1 MPLADPTYI
10 GQVASVTGAV
20 VRVRLRED
28 MRSTLVMIG
37 GESYRI
43 GQIGG
48 FFRLPLGYTN
58 LYAVCTQI
66 GADAAPP
73 GSAAEIFG
81 AALETDSQL
90 RLSGY
95 RWMTVVLFGEGL
107 GGEFERGV
115 GQYPTVGDEVHLV
128 TDDDLKVIYG
138 WARGKKGTISV
149 GQIAATSGVSA
160 DVSVAGLVSRHS
172 VIVGSTGAGKS
183 NLVTVLLETVS
194 DGSLP
199 NARALVIDPHGE
211 YATAL
216 GSKARVFCIRP
227 DEQAGERPLWVPFW
241 ALPFFELQQLTLGG
255 LQPNHEATIRDRVL
269 DMKVAAAGRL
279 AIPPPPETLTADSP
293 VPFSIKQLWYELDQF
308 ERVTFRKKVE
318 NAQTTREPYPPDEVG
333 YASQLR
339 SDRYPAAG
347 PDNQEPFKNQS
358 KRNIERH
365 LDLMRSRLKDGRFSF
380 LFSPGGGF
388 EPTLAG
394 EVQSDLDSLV
404 RDWVGHD
411 RPITIFDVSGLPSEV
426 LPTIVGT
433 MLRVVYDMLFWAQ
446 DLPIG
451 GRRQPLL
458 VVLDEAHRFVPEGE
472 DTTAHRTLSMIAKEG
487 RKYGTGLMLVTP
499 RPSEIDNAVLSQ
511 CGSLLALRITNSVD
525 RSKVAAAVPDDLGG
539 LVEQPPSLRTGEG
552 IFLGEVMP
560 IPSRVRVRKAKQK
573 PVGDDPK
580 LPDVWQTAQ
589 RPDAGLYSR
598 ALANWRAQSTSAA
611 IDDSGNG
618 GGENLP
624 TPEMHFVDSSNVEAI
639 GYDPDAQELHV
650 RFVKSGE
657 TYVYYGVEEW
667 VFQELIQADSKG
679 TYLNTNIKGNYQY
692 GKL

>member
-1 MPLADPTYI
+1 MPLAGPTYI

-28 MRSTLVMIG
+28 MSSTLVMIG
-37 GESYRI
+37 GESYRV

-48 FFRLPLGYTN
+48 FFRLSLGYTN

-73 GSAAEIFG
+73 GSAEEIFG
-81 AALETDSQL
+81 TALETDSQL

-128 TDDDLKVIYG
+128 TNDDLKVIYG
-138 WARGKKGTISV
+138 WAKGKKGTISV
-149 GQIAATSGVSA
+149 GQIAATSGISA
-160 DVSVAGLVSRHS
+160 DISVAGLVSRHS
-172 VIVGSTGAGKS
+172 AIVGSTGAGKS
-183 NLVTVLLETVS
+183 NLVTVLLETLS

-216 GSKARVFCIRP
+216 GNKARVFRIRP

-255 LQPNHEATIRDRVL
+255 LQPNHEAAIRDQVL
-269 DMKVAAAGRL
+269 DMKVVAAQRL
-279 AIPPPPETLTADSP
+279 AIPPPTETLTADSP
-293 VPFSIKQLWYELDQF
+293 VPFSIKRLWYELDRF
-308 ERVTFRKKVE
+308 ERVTFRKSG
-318 NAQTTREPYPPDEVG
+318 NSQTAEEAYLPDEVG
-333 YASQLR
+333 DANQLR
-339 SDRYPAAG
+339 YDRYPAAS
-347 PDNQEPFKNQS
+347 PYNQVPYKNTR

-365 LDLMRSRLKDGRFSF
+365 LDLMRSRLKDGQYSF

-388 EPTLAG
+388 EPTLDG

-411 RPITIFDVSGLPSEV
+411 RPITIFDVSGLPSDV

-433 MLRVVYDMLFWAQ
+433 ILRVIYDMLFWAQ

-451 GRRQPLL
+451 GRQQPLL

-487 RKYGTGLMLVTP
+487 RKYGTGLMLVTQ
-499 RPSEIDNAVLSQ
+499 RPSEIDSAVLSQ

-539 LVEQPPSLRTGEG
+539 LVEQLPSLRTGEG

-580 LPDVWQTAQ
+580 LPDVWQIAE
-589 RPDAGLYSR
+589 RPDAGLYSS

-611 IDDSGNG
+611 IEDNGNE
-618 GGENLP
+618 GEEP
-624 TPEMHFVDSSNVEAI
+624 SNA
-639 GYDPDAQELHV
+639 
-650 RFVKSGE
+650 
-657 TYVYYGVEEW
+657 
-667 VFQELIQADSKG
+667 
-679 TYLNTNIKGNYQY
+679 
-692 GKL
+692 